1 MVMGECIS
9 ASKCWS
15 LLRGGLSQ
23 EGSLNRGTTAL
34 KSPLKLVYIY
44 LQIIVV
50 LKYVYPCRENIPH
63 SGKFS

>member
-23 EGSLNRGTTAL
+23 EGSLNRGTT
-34 KSPLKLVYIY
+34 VYI
-44 LQIIVV
+44 QWNPSIVATI
-50 LKYVYPCRENIPH
+50 RD
-63 SGKFS
+63 

>member
-23 EGSLNRGTTAL
+23 EGSLNRGTTVYTCT
-34 KSPLKLVYIY
+34 LVS
-44 LQIIVV
+44 LSN
-50 LKYVYPCRENIPH
+50 P
-63 SGKFS
+63 GGF